1 MVEATSSGSTNGNI
15 LIFCPSNARQPTGVG
30 RFSYI
35 DKSPLGLQVQHMSKS
50 TPKKASPADRFSAG
64 ERWSRC
70 GKPNAVGRR
79 METWMKTSWRKTWWL
94 PPIDYLI
101 DVLNH
106 DYCELKIKE
115 KSKFQRDMWLLKSY
129 RFELTDFHHQ
139 DLGIAYGIKAG
150 VGMSWPWQLVSC
162 LRPFYYNKYYK
173 TTFNVKHWC
182 GDEPSTVVLHQG
194 RELWTSAWCC
204 CFLGWMLR
212 QKKNQV
218 HQEAREVEK

>member
-173 TTFNVKHWC
+173 KTFNVKHYGVETNLALLSYIKDGSC
-182 GDEPSTVVLHQG
+182 EHQLG
-194 RELWTSAWCC
+194 VAVSWVGCFAKKKIRCTKKRE
-204 CFLGWMLR
+204 R
-212 QKKNQV
+212 
-218 HQEAREVEK
+218 